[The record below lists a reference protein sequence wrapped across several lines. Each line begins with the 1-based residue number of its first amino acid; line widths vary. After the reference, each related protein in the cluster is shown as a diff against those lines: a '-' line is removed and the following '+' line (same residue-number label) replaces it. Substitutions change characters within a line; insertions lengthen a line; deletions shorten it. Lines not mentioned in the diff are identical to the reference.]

1 MTTNFFAVGQRVFLV
16 DSDFV
21 ARLLALA
28 DLNRF
33 AFEMT
38 IWNWNHTVSARP
50 KRQDSS

>member
-1 MTTNFFAVGQRVFLV
+1 MTTNFFVVGQRVFLV

-21 ARLLALA
+21 DRLLALA

-50 KRQDSS
+50 KRQDPS

>member
-1 MTTNFFAVGQRVFLV
+1 MTTNFSAVGQRVFLV
-16 DSDFV
+16 DSDLDGRF
-21 ARLLALA
+21 RPFA

-33 AFEMT
+33 AFAMT